1 MTEANPKL
9 LSLLE
14 KLQHPIEKVT
24 VELGVQGVF
33 AFPEEWK
40 TADDANPTLFT
51 YKVKFLGQEVKDGKI
66 MPRQLTEKEIKEQ
79 EELAAA
85 KQKKAAKKQDKQ
97 PEVQL
102 TPEEEEA
109 IRLKKLEEEEK
120 ERIRQEEWDKLDEE
134 TKFYRTYEDKFKQPS
149 LQFENK
155 VAAGDKEGQDLVILE
170 ERIFDDKGDWI
181 YFSKGPTSTEEEI
194 AKMRK
199 AKPKNLNLN
208 DLNPVIMRAWV
219 NFEEFSNPGQAE
231 ITQRCKLEQV
241 IEDPNNND
249 IPKPNLEKSY
259 ILITVKI
266 NPPIQPLVTEL
277 QPKISDL
284 VQGPPPIPKLTAAKE
299 CINEFKNE
307 LQLAMESLAIEYS
320 TMFAKELNG
329 QQEQKS
335 KTIITQQK
343 KQEIQKRKEAF
354 LYDFNI
360 SGKYKIL
367 KERLKKSIVKICRD
381 KF

>member
-1 MTEANPKL
+1 
-9 LSLLE
+9 
-14 KLQHPIEKVT
+14 
-24 VELGVQGVF
+24 
-33 AFPEEWK
+33 
-40 TADDANPTLFT
+40 
-51 YKVKFLGQEVKDGKI
+51 
-66 MPRQLTEKEIKEQ
+66 
-79 EELAAA
+79 
-85 KQKKAAKKQDKQ
+85 
-97 PEVQL
+97 
-102 TPEEEEA
+102 
-109 IRLKKLEEEEK
+109 
-120 ERIRQEEWDKLDEE
+120 
-134 TKFYRTYEDKFKQPS
+134 
-149 LQFENK
+149 
-155 VAAGDKEGQDLVILE
+155 
-170 ERIFDDKGDWI
+170 
-181 YFSKGPTSTEEEI
+181 
-194 AKMRK
+194 MRK

-354 LYDFNI
+354 LYGTHTPLRIKEKWNPSILSFPHPFLSQTQRAAGWGRAE
-360 SGKYKIL
+360 SGAGSP
-367 KERLKKSIVKICRD
+367 RLACWAVRSCFLALAGQLRADLELRD
-381 KF
+381 

>member
-170 ERIFDDKGDWI
+170 ERM
-181 YFSKGPTSTEEEI
+181 Y
-194 AKMRK
+194 R
-199 AKPKNLNLN
+199 
-208 DLNPVIMRAWV
+208 
-219 NFEEFSNPGQAE
+219 
-231 ITQRCKLEQV
+231 
-241 IEDPNNND
+241 
-249 IPKPNLEKSY
+249 
-259 ILITVKI
+259 
-266 NPPIQPLVTEL
+266 PPISLWPRLALKQPGGVCGAACVGGSLPLATHSGAWALLARGLLRLAAVFCFWKGAACVVRAKLRRFCVT
-277 QPKISDL
+277 PAYFAMRDVSD
-284 VQGPPPIPKLTAAKE
+284 
-299 CINEFKNE
+299 
-307 LQLAMESLAIEYS
+307 S
-320 TMFAKELNG
+320 TTRATGSTFRRARRVL
-329 QQEQKS
+329 
-335 KTIITQQK
+335 
-343 KQEIQKRKEAF
+343 R
-354 LYDFNI
+354 
-360 SGKYKIL
+360 
-367 KERLKKSIVKICRD
+367 KKSQKCGRPSRRT
-381 KF
+381 